1 MDTQTTQTA
10 GYAIFA
16 NGTLQ
21 YVSTADTRDEAY
33 GEYAEEVGFDR
44 GVYPMASE
52 DVSFYRI
59 PTGDM
64 SEWEEAD
71 AYDHPSAKTNA

>member
-1 MDTQTTQTA
+1 MDMQATQTA

-16 NGTLQ
+16 DGTLQ
-21 YVSTADTRDEAY
+21 YVSTAGSRDEAY

-44 GVYPMASE
+44 GVYPMTSG

-64 SEWEEAD
+64 EEWEEAD
-71 AYDHPSAKTNA
+71 AHNHPTTQA

>member
-1 MDTQTTQTA
+1 MDTQATQSA

-21 YVSTADTRDEAY
+21 YVSTAGSRDEAY

-44 GVYPMASE
+44 GVHPMASE
-52 DVSFYRI
+52 DISFYRI
-59 PTGDM
+59 PAGDM
-64 SEWEEAD
+64 EDWEEAD
-71 AYDHPSAKTNA
+71 ALPSIKTNA